1 VEKINQKPERD
12 AELAAIWA
20 ATPTCD
26 RYTIDGVRHVLV
38 KRDGR
43 GVVVPLKDM
52 K

>member
-1 VEKINQKPERD
+1 VEKISRKPEHD
-12 AELAAIWA
+12 PELAAIWA

-43 GVVVPLKDM
+43 GAVVPLKNM